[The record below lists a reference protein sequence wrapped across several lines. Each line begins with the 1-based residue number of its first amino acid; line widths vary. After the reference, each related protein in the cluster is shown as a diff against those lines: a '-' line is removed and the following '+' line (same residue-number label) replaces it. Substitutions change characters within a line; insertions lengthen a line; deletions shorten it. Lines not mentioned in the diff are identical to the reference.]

1 MANKEPGKALI
12 TLQGITRAYGSQ
24 PVLEDI
30 SFTIHEGERVGLI
43 GRNGSGK
50 STLMRL
56 MAGLDNPDGGE
67 LAYSKNLRVKLLTQQ
82 CSLSGEATVGEI
94 LQETVAHVHA
104 LLEEYNTLSQ
114 ALAQSPIGAPDHL
127 QLQESVQALQHHLEI
142 MDAWHVDQE
151 IDRMSTELE
160 LPPRDRKLDTLS
172 GGELRR
178 LDLATKLIDHPD
190 VLLLDEPTN
199 HIDTRSAE
207 WIENFLERYVGSC
220 VLVTH
225 DRYFLDRV
233 VNRIIELEFNMVY
246 SFPGNYQ
253 RFLEYKSQVEDSIQ
267 RSEDNRSRL
276 IRRELAWYRRGAK
289 ARSTKQKARI
299 DRLQTAQEQEG
310 PGQHREFT
318 FEIPKSRHLGKT
330 ILEAQQIAY
339 GFDDTKLF
347 ERFTLLMQKG
357 MRVGIIGPNGSGKST
372 LLRVLMGL
380 EAPQKGRVIIGD
392 TTDFIYV
399 DQNHE
404 DIEPERSILDYVSE
418 GAERWEIAGRN
429 LYVPSYLEKFLF
441 DKSTLRMPIGNLSG
455 GERNRLNMVKKLLR
469 GGNFLVLD
477 EPTND
482 LDLYTLRVLED
493 TIDAFEGCALIVSH
507 DRFFLNRI
515 CTHLIVFERGGGLHL
530 ITGNYDDYLQY
541 KARIQVEA
549 VQARQHSAASKPPT
563 EKRKPR
569 SDRPQK
575 LTYKEQ
581 MELAD
586 MEDKILQ
593 AEGEAEELQSRIHQP
608 DFYQQDSDAIRSI
621 LADFEAAQ
629 AQVEALYQRWEDLE
643 SRQN

>member
-114 ALAQSPIGAPDHL
+114 ALAQSPIDAPDHL

-515 CTHLIVFERGGGLHL
+515 CTHLIVFERGGGQHL